1 MDVLKSIEM
10 SYECYGSFIIPRQNY
25 KPEIIHTNHQ
35 IMEIIH
41 TNHTSILQTIHSELH
56 KIFFS

>member
-1 MDVLKSIEM
+1 M